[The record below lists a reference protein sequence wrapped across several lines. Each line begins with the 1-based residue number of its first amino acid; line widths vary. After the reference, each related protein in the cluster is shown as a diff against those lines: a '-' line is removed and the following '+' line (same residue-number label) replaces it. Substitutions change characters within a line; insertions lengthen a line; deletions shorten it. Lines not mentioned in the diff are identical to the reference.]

1 MNWHIITSSKGGV
14 GKTLVSLMLLNSSR
28 TPYLKNG
35 DNSFVLVL
43 DLNGMN
49 ADLRRIVASRGSN
62 KSSQFTS
69 KDEDFHFEMVRDRHY
84 LVGWPM
90 NSFRILTPEN
100 FFNLIS
106 KINNQLKMEIQ
117 EKFSNCVIQTVI
129 IDTSYHYCNLFPRE
143 LRSESSLSPVL
154 ELFATEKEQL
164 FIWFIWVYRQLSNLF
179 EFFDNIQSDSP
190 YDADAREVQDVGVNI
205 DGSSLGKN
213 RSPFVHVFSPNSVG
227 QVSDN
232 IMLNLFGEGNPL
244 RKLVGLDKMKHCYFA
259 DFISTHLRAAKG
271 QAGPRLKE
279 EKVQAHFIRILQQYV
294 SIVKQRTGGC
304 PRNVVP
310 VLFESELL
318 GYTESEKA
326 ELMDR
331 VMGFEVYKS
340 FEKSYQALIGVSN
353 P

>member
-14 GKTLVSLMLLNSSR
+14 GKTLVSLMLLNSSCTSYR
-28 TPYLKNG
+28 KKAE
-35 DNSFVLVL
+35 NSFVLVL

-49 ADLRRIVASRGSN
+49 ADLRRIVATKEANRN
-62 KSSQFTS
+62 NQFTS
-69 KDEDFHFEMVRDRHY
+69 TDGDFHFEIVRDRHY

-106 KINNQLKMEIQ
+106 KIHKQLKEELQ
-117 EKFSNCVIQTVI
+117 GRFNNCVIQTVI
-129 IDTSYHYCNLFPRE
+129 IDTSYHYCNLFPRG
-143 LRSESSLSPVL
+143 LNLSPIL
-154 ELFATEKEQL
+154 ELFATEEEQL

-190 YDADAREVQDVGVNI
+190 YDADAREVQDVGANI
-205 DGSSLGKN
+205 DSSSLGKN

-227 QVSDN
+227 QVSNN

-244 RKLVGLDKMKHCYFA
+244 KKLVGFDKKKPSGFV
-259 DFISTHLRAAKG
+259 DFISRHLRTAKR
-271 QAGPRLKE
+271 QVSPRQKE
-279 EKVQAHFIRILQQYV
+279 EEVQAYFIRILQQYV
-294 SIVKQRTGGC
+294 SIVKQETDGC

-310 VLFESELL
+310 VLFQSELL

-326 ELMDR
+326 GLMNRIMD
-331 VMGFEVYKS
+331 FEVYKS
-340 FEKSYQALIGVSN
+340 FEKSYHALIGASN
-353 P
+353 Q